1 MRTYKLAKDRDGTDN
16 ISTVIK
22 IDKKEG
28 DGDDGGLYTYIPYNE
43 ANSDYRDY
51 LAWVAEGNTPESADS
66 E

>member
-1 MRTYKLAKDRDGTDN
+1 MITYKLAKDRDGTDN

-28 DGDDGGLYTYIPYNE
+28 DGEDGGLLTYIPFNE
-43 ANSDYRDY
+43 DNTDYQEY
-51 LAWVAEGNTPESADS
+51 LAWVAEGNTADPAD